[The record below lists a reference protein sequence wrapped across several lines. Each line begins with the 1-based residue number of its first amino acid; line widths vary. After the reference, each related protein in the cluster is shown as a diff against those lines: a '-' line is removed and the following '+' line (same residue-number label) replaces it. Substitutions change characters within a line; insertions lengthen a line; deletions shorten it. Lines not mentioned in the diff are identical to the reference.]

1 MARHWWPQHPPY
13 PFPWKDLAVW
23 SVLCTDKHP
32 HRHMSQI
39 NIKVFLHCWIN
50 QVLYK
55 WSWTGFARCSDGF
68 SPTASTFHKRHFNSM
83 VSFCC
88 MVDKSQSES
97 SGIFWKCLSLS
108 LYMTYFSNLVMKLNH
123 YTFQPPPWSV
133 LALIQMKAFFF
144 SLYRLLSFKN
154 ACIQKNIFLLMSMYW
169 LESSV
174 VM

>member
-23 SVLCTDKHP
+23 SVLCTDKRP

-68 SPTASTFHKRHFNSM
+68 SPTASTFHKRHFKHGQFLLYGWQESIWIFWNRLEVFIIEFIYDILFKFSDEVESLHISTPSM
-83 VSFCC
+83 VSSC
-88 MVDKSQSES
+88 SHTNES
-97 SGIFWKCLSLS
+97 L
-108 LYMTYFSNLVMKLNH
+108 
-123 YTFQPPPWSV
+123 
-133 LALIQMKAFFF
+133 FF

-154 ACIQKNIFLLMSMYW
+154 ACIQKNIFLLYW
-169 LESSV
+169 LESIV